1 MSAVQR
7 VTAGSA
13 VQVAVDALRLDG
25 AVVVEGL
32 LAPEA
37 IACIDRELEPHV
49 QERAPGFRP
58 GFDQAFY
65 GGNTKRIQALV
76 AKSPTFA
83 SAVLVHPVLLGICDE
98 ILGASCGNYWLSQAE
113 TIFIGPG
120 EPAQVL
126 HRDDENWS
134 FAQRLGIPLQVSVL
148 VALGNFDEET
158 GATRVLPRSHQWD
171 LDEPFDRSV
180 EVGVSLQPG
189 DALIYLGSTVHGG
202 GANTTSDS
210 WRRALY
216 AGFLVGWLT
225 PEESVALSIPEN
237 VLRGLPERAR
247 ALVGWSSL
255 DGNRA
260 CSTDG
265 SQAALGLWQM
275 DSDVLERHG
284 GLFSNR

>member
-7 VTAGSA
+7 VVAGSA
-13 VQVAVDALRLDG
+13 LHGAVDALHVDG
-25 AVVVEGL
+25 AVVLERL
-32 LAPEA
+32 LAPEVVVS
-37 IACIDRELEPHV
+37 IESELEPHV
-49 QERAPGFRP
+49 QDRAPGFRP
-58 GFDQAFY
+58 GFDRAFY

-83 SAVLVHPVLLGICDE
+83 SAVLVNPVLLGICDE

-134 FAQRLGIPLQVSVL
+134 YAQRLGIPLQVSVL
-148 VALGNFDEET
+148 VALGNFDEEA
-158 GATRVLPRSHQWD
+158 GATRILPRSHLWN
-171 LDEPFDRSV
+171 LDAPFDRSAEESV
-180 EVGVSLQPG
+180 CLLPG
-189 DALIYLGSTVHGG
+189 DALVYLGSTVHGG
-202 GANTTSDS
+202 GANATSDS

-225 PEESVALSIPEN
+225 PEESVALSIPED
-237 VLRGLPERAR
+237 VLRSLPERAR

-255 DGNRA
+255 DGNPA
-260 CSTDG
+260 CAIDG